1 MINYDDEQEHQ
12 ATAKEHAAALV
23 EILKQFLNNNTP
35 DDVATAADVIE
46 HIGEALQELHDRKP
60 GEVVEVTHRQGV
72 GFIIK

>member
-12 ATAKEHAAALV
+12 ATAKEHTAALV
-23 EILKQFLNNNTP
+23 DELKQFLNNNTP

-46 HIGEALQELHDRKP
+46 HIGEASQDLHDREP
-60 GEVVEVTHRQGV
+60 GEVVGVTYRQSV